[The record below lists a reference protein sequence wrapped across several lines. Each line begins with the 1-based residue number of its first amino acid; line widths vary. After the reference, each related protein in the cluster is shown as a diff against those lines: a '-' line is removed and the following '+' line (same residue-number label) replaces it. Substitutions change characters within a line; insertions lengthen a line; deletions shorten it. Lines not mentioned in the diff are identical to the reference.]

1 MRPMMTPAR
10 AVPPA
15 VYRLS
20 AEVGT
25 AQADPK
31 GSPQA
36 AGTTDTRARRRLVA
50 GCVAVVCWRRL
61 WLQPGRQKMGWW
73 PWAVPVQGA
82 WPGGGLRAGASRP
95 VPGPPGGLHADL
107 DALMAASP

>member
-73 PWAVPVQGA
+73 PWAAPVQGA
-82 WPGGGLRAGASRP
+82 WPGRP
-95 VPGPPGGLHADL
+95 VCGQAQAGPCPARLAAYML
-107 DALMAASP
+107 ILML